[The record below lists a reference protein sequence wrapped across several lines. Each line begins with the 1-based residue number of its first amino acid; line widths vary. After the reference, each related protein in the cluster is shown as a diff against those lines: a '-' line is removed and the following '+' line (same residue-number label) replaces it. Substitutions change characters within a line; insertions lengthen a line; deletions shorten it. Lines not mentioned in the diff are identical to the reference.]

1 LEYVLL
7 YRVFKKLEALG
18 FAMDLAGKIV
28 VITGAARGIGLET
41 ALLLA
46 KNHARIFA
54 IDIDPVGLNDLED
67 AFSRFGYSIK
77 TFAGSVTDHEFMRSV
92 REKVLAETKYI
103 DIWINNAGVA
113 QIKSFLQSSADEF
126 QRVIDINFHSVVA
139 GTRLALE
146 VMENRGFGLIVNVGS
161 VAGYLPAPLM
171 SSYNASK
178 FAVVG
183 FTKSI
188 QAELNY
194 TSSPVKMMLVSPGFV
209 DTQIVAKGQEQG
221 FPDWL
226 GFMLSTAKDVARDIV
241 VGIKRGKTEI
251 SPTLNGK
258 LMRKM
263 YSVFPDATVRSSRI
277 LLSKNLKDF
286 LTNKTSSR

>member
-1 LEYVLL
+1 
-7 YRVFKKLEALG
+7 
-18 FAMDLAGKIV
+18 MDLAGKTV

-46 KNHARIFA
+46 KHHAKVFA
-54 IDIDPVGLNDLED
+54 VDIDQAGLRDLED
-67 AFSRFGYSIK
+67 GFSRFGYK
-77 TFAGSVTDHEFMRSV
+77 VETFAGSVTDSAFMLSV
-92 REKVLAETKYI
+92 RDSVLEQTKAI

-113 QIKSFLQSSADEF
+113 QIKGFLQSKADEF
-126 QRVIDINFHSVVA
+126 QRVMDINFHSVVT

-146 VMENRGFGLIVNVGS
+146 IMENRGFGLIVNVGS

-183 FTKSI
+183 FSKSI
-188 QAELNY
+188 QAELRY
-194 TSSPVKMMLVSPGFV
+194 TSSPVKLLLVSPGFV

-221 FPDWL
+221 FPEWL
-226 GFMLSTAKDVARDIV
+226 GFMLSTAKDVAKDIV
-241 VGIKRGKTEI
+241 LGIKKGKTEI
-251 SPTLNGK
+251 NPTLNGK

-263 YSVFPDATVRSSRI
+263 YSVFPDTTVRSSRI

-286 LTNKTSSR
+286 LTNKSSHP

>member
-1 LEYVLL
+1 
-7 YRVFKKLEALG
+7 
-18 FAMDLAGKIV
+18 MDLVGKTVI
-28 VITGAARGIGLET
+28 ITGAARGIGFET

-46 KNHARIFA
+46 KSHAKIFA
-54 IDIDPVGLNDLED
+54 IDIDKDGLNGMED
-67 AFSRFGYSIK
+67 AFSRFGYTIK
-77 TFAGSVTDHEFMRSV
+77 TFAGSVTDHAFMRGVRASV
-92 REKVLAETKYI
+92 LEQAKFI
-103 DIWINNAGVA
+103 DIWINNAGVT
-113 QIKSFLQSSADEF
+113 QIKNFLQSTPEEF

-146 VMENRGFGLIVNVGS
+146 VMENRGFGLVVNVGS
-161 VAGYLPAPLM
+161 IAGYLPAPLM

-188 QAELNY
+188 QAELHY
-194 TSSPVKMMLVSPGFV
+194 TSSPVKMLLVSPGFV

-221 FPDWL
+221 FPEWL

-241 VGIKRGKTEI
+241 SGIKRGKKEV

-258 LMRKM
+258 LMRRM
-263 YSVFPDATVRSSRI
+263 YSVFPGATVRSSRI
-277 LLSKNLKDF
+277 LLSKNLIDF
-286 LTNKTSSR
+286 LTNKSTHR

>member
-1 LEYVLL
+1 
-7 YRVFKKLEALG
+7 
-18 FAMDLAGKIV
+18 MDLAGKTII
-28 VITGAARGIGLET
+28 ITGAARGIGFET

-46 KNHARIFA
+46 KNHAKIFA
-54 IDIDPVGLNDLED
+54 VDIDQAGLTGLED
-67 AFSRFGYSIK
+67 SFSRLGYSIK
-77 TFAGSVTDHEFMRSV
+77 TFAGSVTDHDFMRGVRQSV
-92 REKVLAETKYI
+92 LDQEKFI
-103 DIWINNAGVA
+103 DVWINNAGVA
-113 QIKSFLQSSADEF
+113 QIKNFLQTSADEF
-126 QRVIDINFHSVVA
+126 QRVMDINFHSVVA

-183 FTKSI
+183 FTKSM
-188 QAELNY
+188 QAELRF

-221 FPDWL
+221 FPAWL
-226 GFMLSTAKDVARDIV
+226 GFMLSTAKDVAKHIV
-241 VGIKRGKTEI
+241 TGIKRGRIEI
-251 SPTLNGK
+251 NPTLNGK
-258 LMRKM
+258 VMRKM
-263 YSVFPDATVRSSRI
+263 YSVFPDTTVRSSRI

-286 LTNKTSSR
+286 LTNKSSSR